1 MTGGREMKRFIGQ
14 ILTLG
19 AYDDWQ
25 ALPVR
30 DKIIL
35 PLAYIAMLVGYYA
48 LSVYLN

>member
-1 MTGGREMKRFIGQ
+1 MKRIIGQ

-25 ALPVR
+25 KLPVR

-35 PLAYIAMLVGYYA
+35 PLAYIAMLVGYWF
-48 LSVYLN
+48 LSIYFNGASI